1 MITPEYRANRARFPR
16 EEMARYQGQW
26 VAFSGDGAQIIS
38 AAESLER
45 LEEQLQAVG
54 EDPRRLV
61 LEGIPGPEEEMALG
75 AEELR

>member
-1 MITPEYRANRARFPR
+1 MITPEFRANRARFTPD
-16 EEMARYQGQW
+16 ALAAYQGQW
-26 VAFSGDGAQIIS
+26 VAFSGDGSRIVA

-45 LEEQLQAVG
+45 LEEQLGVAG

-61 LEGIPGPEEEMALG
+61 LEGIPGPEDEMSLG

>member
-16 EEMARYQGQW
+16 EELARHQGQW
-26 VAFSGDGAQIIS
+26 VAFSRDGACIVSS
-38 AAESLER
+38 ADSLER
-45 LEEQLQAVG
+45 LERQLEAAG

-61 LEGIPGPEEEMALG
+61 LEGIPGPEDEMLLG